1 MFFLFKKDSLREL
14 REQSRSVLHHARR
27 VRAYRCDLW
36 SEEERERFD
45 AERAA
50 VETLTKGKEFSTE
63 EMQPALERLEA
74 TLQELG
80 GPIYPNRLIPEWVEL
95 IVVAAIVA
103 GGIRAFFLQPFKI
116 PTNSMYPTYHGM
128 TAEVYP
134 VDGDGPGPGRIVW
147 GKITQWAK
155 RIEVRAPQGAAGE
168 VWIPLSAVDGPV
180 QAVGSDG
187 GILGTGLLAGASD
200 VYLLQIGETQ
210 IPVTVPKDFDFLT
223 VLLKTYFPEQAKL
236 PVGTVERWRKVLETA
251 RTRGDVV
258 ARNGSHF
265 LRTRHNVREGGR
277 LVHFSILTGDMVFV
291 DRMSYNFVRPKLGD
305 PFVFATKN
313 IPGLS
318 DNRGNPQD
326 LYYIKRLAGL
336 PGDTLQVRSPVL
348 YRNGAPI
355 EGKPAFEKNNQRR
368 LDLEYMGYFPN
379 AGGSL
384 YAQSLREARTVPE
397 AHYYALGDNSGNSF
411 DSRGWG
417 FVPEKEVI
425 GRGFFILYPFTN
437 RWGLAE

>member
-1 MFFLFKKDSLREL
+1 MFSFFKKDPLREL
-14 REQSRSVLHHARR
+14 REQSRAVLHHARR
-27 VRAYRCDLW
+27 VWSYRRDLW
-36 SEEERERFD
+36 SEAERTRFGE
-45 AERAA
+45 ERAA
-50 VETLTKGKEFSTE
+50 VEVLAKEKEFPAE

-74 TLQELG
+74 TLRELG
-80 GPIYPNRLIPEWVEL
+80 GSVYPNRMIPEWVEL

-134 VDGDGPGPGRIVW
+134 IDGAGPGFGKIVW

-155 RIEVRAPQGAAGE
+155 RIEVRAPQDAAGE

-180 QAVGSDG
+180 QAVGLDG
-187 GILGTGLLAGASD
+187 GVFGTGLLAGPND
-200 VYLLQIGETQ
+200 VYLLQVGAAS
-210 IPVTVPKDFDFLT
+210 IPVAVPKDFDFIT

-236 PVGTVERWRKVLETA
+236 PMGTVERWRKVLETA
-251 RTRGDVV
+251 RNRGDIV
-258 ARNGSHF
+258 ARDGHHF
-265 LRTRHNVREGGR
+265 LRTRHNVGAGGR

-313 IPGLS
+313 IPGLNDS
-318 DNRGNPQD
+318 RGNPQD

-348 YRNGAPI
+348 YRNGVPI
-355 EGKPAFEKNNQRR
+355 AGKPAFEKNNQRR
-368 LDLEYMGYFPN
+368 LDLNYMGYFPS

-384 YAQSLREARTVPE
+384 YAQPLREARTIPE

-417 FVPEKEVI
+417 FVPEREVI
-425 GRGFFILYPFTN
+425 GRGFFILYPFTS